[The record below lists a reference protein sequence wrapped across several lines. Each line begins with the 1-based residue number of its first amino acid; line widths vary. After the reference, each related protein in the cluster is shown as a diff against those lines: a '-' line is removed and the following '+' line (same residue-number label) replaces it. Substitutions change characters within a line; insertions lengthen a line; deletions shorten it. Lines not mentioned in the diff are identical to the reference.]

1 MNIRTASALAAA
13 TLALQLQGAAY
24 AQDAAAAYPN
34 KPVKIVVGY
43 QAGGPTDAVA
53 RLLATQLQAVLGQ
66 PFIVE
71 SKPGAGSNLA
81 SQLVATSP
89 ADGYTLLLA
98 AAPITMNGFL
108 YKGLKWDVQK
118 SFEPVSMVMSAPSVL
133 AVAPN
138 VPARNLQELI
148 ALAKK
153 QPGALSF
160 ASSGNGGTPHIAG
173 EVFKQRAGID
183 IMHVPYKGTAGAL
196 QDLMAGQVTMSFL
209 TSVSALPNLKAG
221 KVRPIAVAATKR
233 LKQLPDVPTMS
244 EVGFPRFES
253 DSWNGLFAPKGTPPA
268 IVAKLHEAVAKATR
282 SPELREKLEAQGA
295 AVVGNT
301 SAEFREVIKQEVEH
315 WARVLPTINVR
326 MD

>member
-1 MNIRTASALAAA
+1 MKIRMASALAAA
-13 TLALQLQGAAY
+13 TLCLQFQGTAH
-24 AQDAAAAYPN
+24 AQDSAATYPS

-53 RLLATQLQAVLGQ
+53 RLLATQLQAALGQ
-66 PFIVE
+66 TFIVE
-71 SKPGAGSNLA
+71 NKPGAGSNLA
-81 SQLVATSP
+81 SELVASSP
-89 ADGYTLLLA
+89 ADGYTLMMA
-98 AAPITMNGFL
+98 AAPITMNGVL

-133 AVAPN
+133 AIAPN
-138 VPARNLQELI
+138 VPARNLQELV

-153 QPGALSF
+153 QPGSLTF
-160 ASSGNGGTPHIAG
+160 ASSGNGGTPHVAG

-183 IMHVPYKGTAGAL
+183 IIHVPYKGTAGAL

-209 TSVSALPNLKAG
+209 TSVSALPILKSG
-221 KVRPIAVAATKR
+221 KVRPIAVAAWNR

-244 EVGFPRFES
+244 EAGFPGFES

-268 IVAKLHEAVAKATR
+268 IVAKLHEAVAKAAK
-282 SPELREKLEAQGA
+282 SPELREKLESQGA
-295 AVVGNT
+295 VIVGNT
-301 SAEFREVIKQEVEH
+301 PAEFGQLIRQEIEH
-315 WARVLPTINVR
+315 WARLLPTINVR

>member
-1 MNIRTASALAAA
+1 MKTRTAGALVAAA
-13 TLALQLQGAAY
+13 LCLQLQGTAR

-53 RLLATQLQAVLGQ
+53 RLLATQLQTVLGQ

-71 SKPGAGSNLA
+71 NKPGAGSNLA
-81 SQLVATSP
+81 SELVATSP
-89 ADGYTLLLA
+89 ADGYTLMLA

-118 SFEPVSMVMSAPSVL
+118 SFDPISMVMSAPSVL

-138 VPARNLQELI
+138 VQAKNLQELI

-153 QPGALSF
+153 QPGELIF
-160 ASSGNGGTPHIAG
+160 ASSGSGGTPHIAG

-183 IMHVPYKGTAGAL
+183 IMHVPYRGTAGAL
-196 QDLMAGQVTMSFL
+196 QDLMGGQVTMSFL
-209 TSVSALPNLKAG
+209 TSVSALPLLKAG
-221 KVRPIAVAATKR
+221 KVRPIAVAAPKR
-233 LKQLPDVPTMS
+233 LKQLPDVPTMTEAGLS
-244 EVGFPRFES
+244 GFES

-268 IVAKLHEAVAKATR
+268 IVAKLHDAVAKAVK
-282 SPELREKLEAQGA
+282 SPDLRDKLESQGA
-295 AVVGNT
+295 VVVGNT
-301 SAEFREVIKQEVEH
+301 PAAFRQAIKQEVEH
-315 WARVLPTINVR
+315 WSKVLPTINVK

>member
-1 MNIRTASALAAA
+1 MKIRTTSALAAA
-13 TLALQLQGAAY
+13 TVALHLQGAAY
-24 AQDAAAAYPN
+24 AQDAAASYPN

-53 RLLATQLQAVLGQ
+53 RLLATQLQAALGQ

-71 SKPGAGSNLA
+71 NKPGAGSNL
-81 SQLVATSP
+81 SSELVATSP

-160 ASSGNGGTPHIAG
+160 ASSGNGGTPHVAG

-244 EVGFPRFES
+244 EAGFSGFES
-253 DSWNGLFAPKGTPPA
+253 DSWNGLFAPKGTSPA
-268 IVAKLHEAVAKATR
+268 IVAKLHEAVAKAAK
-282 SPELREKLEAQGA
+282 SQELREKLESQGA
-295 AVVGNT
+295 VVVGNT
-301 SAEFREVIKQEVEH
+301 PAEFRQVIKQEVEQ
-315 WARVLPTINVR
+315 WAKLLPKIKVT